1 MIFLLILLLVGV
13 VGGVITYVIF
23 QFLGVGSV
31 FLRGAPRLDPGAPRS
46 RPRSQGSLV
55 QRLEDAPQGCLW
67 GAIGA
72 MAVWIG
78 LWVVFLIVGLRVL
91 LA

>member
-1 MIFLLILLLVGV
+1 MIFFIVVLLVAV
-13 VGGVITYVIF
+13 VGGVVVYLIF
-23 QFLGVGSV
+23 QYSDVGGSFLSGGE
-31 FLRGAPRLDPGAPRS
+31 PRLEPGAS
-46 RPRSQGSLV
+46 RPRVRGSLV

-72 MAVWIG
+72 MALWIG
-78 LWVVFLIVGLRVL
+78 LWVIFLFLGLRVL